1 MQPRSGIND
10 EFASDWWSVMADA
23 ATACSNPHYTSA
35 HVKRISLM
43 DEPRS
48 ASAFSS
54 HWDSLS
60 PRWKCEGNGIWC
72 RPERSL
78 SSWIRGR
85 RRTRYH
91 YQRVASFVTVI
102 VTTIII
108 QITIHYSVN
117 CTYMVLYLLRIVFL
131 VWEKRGDVEHDLDP
145 SPVSVNRVEA
155 GQIVNSVQSSFVLVE
170 SYKEKKKKVLFLKS
184 FEKEENYFYN
194 PIWYIYLWDGL
205 YLRWWIKTHQR
216 VDCAHCYPRSLLRC
230 TVLLWRRWR
239 PPWAPTW

>member
-23 ATACSNPHYTSA
+23 AMACSNPHYTSA

-72 RPERSL
+72 RQERSL

-91 YQRVASFVTVI
+91 YQRVASFVTVMI
-102 VTTIII
+102 TTFKI

-117 CTYMVLYLLRIVFL
+117 CIYMAVIYLLRIVFL
-131 VWEKRGDVEHDLDP
+131 VWEKRWDMEHDLDP

-170 SYKEKKKKVLFLKS
+170 SYKEKKDKS
-184 FEKEENYFYN
+184 SFWSFQKRKITFSIQFGVPLRRTLSPMMDKNSSKS
-194 PIWYIYLWDGL
+194 GL
-205 YLRWWIKTHQR
+205 
-216 VDCAHCYPRSLLRC
+216 CSLLSRISSSLYC
-230 TVLLWRRWR
+230 PSLT
-239 PPWAPTW
+239 